1 MISKKIFKNKFLRL
15 SECRTYF
22 YLDPMPSEKELKNY
36 YQTIYWNSRKKKSG
50 VSLRDLQHFETL
62 KDFAP
67 NYLSKDLVFLN
78 FGSGSGGGI
87 SHLMWLCGLNV
98 INIDVIKVPNY
109 YENRWKSFE
118 SILQVKDQSV
128 DIVYGSHSLEH
139 VTNIKEFKLQ
149 VRRILKGTGLVF
161 WEVPNAND
169 SNSGAILGK
178 VHIPHTYYF
187 TSDFFANWFTEI
199 IMLGEFKEQEDVIK
213 QLPITGN
220 TGHVIRALGKI

>member
-1 MISKKIFKNKFLRL
+1 
-15 SECRTYF
+15 
-22 YLDPMPSEKELKNY
+22 
-36 YQTIYWNSRKKKSG
+36 
-50 VSLRDLQHFETL
+50 
-62 KDFAP
+62 
-67 NYLSKDLVFLN
+67 
-78 FGSGSGGGI
+78 
-87 SHLMWLCGLNV
+87 
-98 INIDVIKVPNY
+98 
-109 YENRWKSFE
+109 
-118 SILQVKDQSV
+118 
-128 DIVYGSHSLEH
+128 LEH